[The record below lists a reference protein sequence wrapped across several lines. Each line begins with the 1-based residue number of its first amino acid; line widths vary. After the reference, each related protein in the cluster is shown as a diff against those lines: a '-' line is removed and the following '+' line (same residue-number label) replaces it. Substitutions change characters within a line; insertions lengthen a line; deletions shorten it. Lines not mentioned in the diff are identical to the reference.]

1 MQIKTRRNLR
11 TEDVIADGMG
21 HRELEFRL
29 LVYTVGRMETQGLSK
44 KAEFRL
50 MYRAGVLLLRHRR
63 SSLGNINSNKSC
75 SHVSDSFTWNET
87 RFCQLHCRRTEP
99 GAVSH
104 HCSRSVPEPHLLPS
118 KCTILDSGLFTD
130 PCP

>member
-50 MYRAGVLLLRHRR
+50 MNSIEQEFSSSDTDVHLLETSTPINHVLMSLIH
-63 SSLGNINSNKSC
+63 SLG
-75 SHVSDSFTWNET
+75 T
-87 RFCQLHCRRTEP
+87 RHASASSTAGEQ
-99 GAVSH
+99 S
-104 HCSRSVPEPHLLPS
+104 PELYHTTAQGQSQNLIYYPQNAPS
-118 KCTILDSGLFTD
+118 
-130 PCP
+130 